1 MASRRRGTRIA
12 FAPGATSAT
21 VGGDLPFGGD
31 TDTWVIRG
39 QAGQGLNVTVAVAEA
54 IGWVRVYV
62 YDAAGSIVGLGTD
75 ITGVQAPLNNTGDY
89 RIVVVSDAGAG
100 PLSYSLTAE
109 IP

>member
-1 MASRRRGTRIA
+1 
-12 FAPGATSAT
+12 
-21 VGGDLPFGGD
+21 LPFGGD
-31 TDTWVIRG
+31 TDTWIIG
-39 QAGQGLNVTVAVAEA
+39 GLAGQGLNVTVSVAEA
-54 IGWVRVYV
+54 TGWVRVYV

-89 RIVVVSDAGAG
+89 RIVVVSDQGAG